1 MSPRSCTSPRPSTPK
16 IESTASR
23 GAVVTSSPTGSLSTR
38 QPGGKRSIT
47 KRFTHRS
54 CREVRPAFMARPRW
68 AEAYRA
74 VSSCLVARGLIGHFD
89 KESTGPRSWLKMYG
103 RVCGNQSFYRRTTQ
117 GAHAT
122 PCAPSLG
129 GAAPGRV
136 RRARRRGGRGTA
148 AGCRPPA
155 TAAINPR
162 GRFRMARRAGPAP
175 PEGWVPVPRDDA
187 RTGPVDALSPGA
199 ARAPGGGR
207 YVGVRGNRHCQTG
220 PVSGMLRKK
229 PHAPGTARATEEWGR
244 TLGGKGWGR

>member
-54 CREVRPAFMARPRW
+54 CREVRPAFMARPHW

-89 KESTGPRSWLKMYG
+89 KEWTGPRSWLKMYG
-103 RVCGNQSFYRRTTQ
+103 RVCGNQSFYRRTTR
-117 GAHAT
+117 GACAP

-129 GAAPGRV
+129 GAGIGRV
-136 RRARRRGGRGTA
+136 RRARRRDGRRGA
-148 AGCRPPA
+148 AGYRSPA
-155 TAAINPR
+155 TAAGNPR
-162 GRFRMARRAGPAP
+162 GRFRTARRIRPAP
-175 PEGWVPVPRDDA
+175 PEGWVPVRRGDA
-187 RTGPVDALSPGA
+187 RTGLPEPLAPGA
-199 ARAPGGGR
+199 GRGPGGGR
-207 YVGVRGNRHCQTG
+207 YVCVRGNRHCQTG
-220 PVSGMLRKK
+220 PVSGMLRKT
-229 PHAPGTARATEEWGR
+229 PHAPCTVRAMEEWGR
-244 TLGGKGWGR
+244 TLGGKGLGR